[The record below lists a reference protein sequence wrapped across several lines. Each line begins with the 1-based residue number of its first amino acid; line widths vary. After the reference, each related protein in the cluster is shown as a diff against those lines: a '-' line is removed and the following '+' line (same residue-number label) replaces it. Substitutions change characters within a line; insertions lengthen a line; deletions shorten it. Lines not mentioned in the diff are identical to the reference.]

1 MSNEN
6 PFEGFELIHAYT
18 RQQALSDGVLIE
30 MKQAKRYGFRVP
42 VAITSAAFGAAID
55 WNLMDPEVQTVVA
68 QREAAVLMAALRTAQ
83 EGIRAHREGT
93 GPEPGNRID
102 FVVDCL
108 ANDGSAQ
115 PKKVPMYMLIGPG
128 DNAEP
133 VGTIMLPG
141 ED

>member
-1 MSNEN
+1 MSNEH
-6 PFEGFELIHAYT
+6 PFDGFELIHAYT
-18 RQQALSDGVLIE
+18 RAQALADGVLVE
-30 MKQAKRYGFRVP
+30 LRLAKRYGFKVP

-55 WNLMDPEVQTVVA
+55 WNLMDPEVQTMVA

-83 EGIRAHREGT
+83 AGLKAHREGK

-108 ANDGSAQ
+108 TNDGSARHKQ
-115 PKKVPMYMLIGPG
+115 VPMYMLIGPG
-128 DNAEP
+128 DSAEP

>member
-1 MSNEN
+1 MSTGN
-6 PFEGFELIHAYT
+6 PFDGFELIHAYT
-18 RQQALSDGVLIE
+18 RAQALADGVLVE
-30 MKQAKRYGFRVP
+30 LRLAKRYGFKVP

-55 WNLMDPEVQTVVA
+55 WNLMDPEVQTMVA
-68 QREAAVLMAALRTAQ
+68 QREAAVLMAALLTAQ
-83 EGIRAHREGT
+83 QGLRAHREGK

-108 ANDGSAQ
+108 TNDGSARHKQ
-115 PKKVPMYMLIGPG
+115 VPMYMLIGPG

>member
-18 RQQALSDGVLIE
+18 RAQAVADGVLVE
-30 MKQAKRYGFRVP
+30 LRLAKRYGFKVP
-42 VAITSAAFGAAID
+42 VAITSAAFTACID
-55 WNLMDPEVQTVVA
+55 WNLMDPEAQTMVA
-68 QREAAVLMAALRTAQ
+68 QRETAVLMTALRTAQ
-83 EGIRAHREGT
+83 AGVKAHREGT

-108 ANDGSAQ
+108 ANDGSASTRQ
-115 PKKVPMYMLIGPG
+115 VPLYMLIGPG

-133 VGTIMLPG
+133 VGTIMLPD

>member
-6 PFEGFELIHAYT
+6 PFDGFELIHSYT
-18 RQQALSDGVLIE
+18 RAQALADGVLVE
-30 MKQAKRYGFRVP
+30 LRLAKRYGFKVP

-55 WNLMDPEVQTVVA
+55 WNLMDPEVQTMVA

-83 EGIRAHREGT
+83 EGMRAHREGQ

-108 ANDGSAQ
+108 TNDGSAQ
-115 PKKVPMYMLIGPG
+115 HKQVPMYMLIGPG

>member
-1 MSNEN
+1 MSTEN
-6 PFEGFELIHAYT
+6 PFDGFELIHAYT
-18 RQQALSDGVLIE
+18 RAQALADGVLVE
-30 MKQAKRYGFRVP
+30 LRLAQRYGFKVP

-55 WNLMDPEVQTVVA
+55 WNLMDPEARTMVA
-68 QREAAVLMAALRTAQ
+68 QREAAVLMAVLRTAQ
-83 EGIRAHREGT
+83 AGFKAHREGK

-108 ANDGSAQ
+108 TNDGSAQ
-115 PKKVPMYMLIGPG
+115 TKKVPLYMLIGPG